1 MPAVLRADLGMGA
14 VPACLIFVFYFFVL
28 DANRLTRL
36 YGHESPNL
44 LHAVISMKRL
54 GCIKRSIHRASL
66 PLCNKRYSVVLLSKN
81 IQFLQPF
88 FYPWY
93 IYTFLDVVPLHV
105 HLNAKYKQQNASQA
119 NILL

>member
-44 LHAVISMKRL
+44 FHAVTSMKRL
-54 GCIKRSIHRASL
+54 GCLKRSIHRASL
-66 PLCNKRYSVVLLSKN
+66 PLSNKRYSVVLLSKN

-88 FYPWY
+88 LSLVY
-93 IYTFLDVVPLHV
+93 LHFSRCG
-105 HLNAKYKQQNASQA
+105 ATSCAP
-119 NILL
+119 